1 MKGIVAYDSY
11 YGNTKLVAEAIL
23 EQMKAEGHDG
33 ELRNVKEDY
42 PSPPQGDFV
51 FVGSPIRMGSVTRK
65 TKRFVKKL
73 DRDAWKNKPIVVF
86 TTNAQMPKADVP
98 EKEKKSAE
106 KWILNGAL
114 KLRDLAKGLGLSAV
128 DNVLRV
134 EVKDSKGPLVDD
146 GLARTKQFTH
156 EFLQGLKK

>member
-1 MKGIVAYDSY
+1 
-11 YGNTKLVAEAIL
+11 
-23 EQMKAEGHDG
+23 
-33 ELRNVKEDY
+33 
-42 PSPPQGDFV
+42 
-51 FVGSPIRMGSVTRK
+51 
-65 TKRFVKKL
+65 
-73 DRDAWKNKPIVVF
+73 
-86 TTNAQMPKADVP
+86 MPKADVP

-114 KLRDLAKGLGLSAV
+114 KLRDLAKDRGLSAV

-134 EVKDSKGPLVDD
+134 EVKNSKGPLVDD